1 MRRCGLTHTRVPR
14 RSGAAP
20 SAQRSAAQRVV
31 PPLQGRPRQTYLFLL
46 LLLILLGRHGC
57 RRRGLVWRGRE
68 RRRGEQQ
75 GPRGGAGCRSA
86 AKGKAQTKVS
96 SRFGME
102 GLRPLPTSA
111 CGGAAADGHRSSS
124 NDVAAQV
131 CATAGRSVAT
141 AARARPPAS
150 RDGGAGPRGEERA
163 TPRALPRVLQQGSC
177 SASGE
182 NRAYLLCGAAAPQ
195 RSAPARSAAVEDLT
209 CSTLNTSTLRQA

>member
-46 LLLILLGRHGC
+46 LLLLLLGRHGC

-75 GPRGGAGCRSA
+75 GPRGGAGRSA

-177 SASGE
+177 SASGA

-209 CSTLNTSTLRQA
+209 CSTLNTSTLREA